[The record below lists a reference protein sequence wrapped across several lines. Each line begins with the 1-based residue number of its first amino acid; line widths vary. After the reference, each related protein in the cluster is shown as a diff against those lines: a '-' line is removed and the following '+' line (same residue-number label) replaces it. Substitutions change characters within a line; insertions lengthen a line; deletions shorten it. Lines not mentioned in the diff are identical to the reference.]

1 MRRRGEIRSSLR
13 TSALGR
19 SERRARIRASTGRGS
34 RAGCLVLPYA
44 LRLVP
49 LISASLMRLTPLASR
64 RSPHAARLTPLR
76 AGTLHP
82 SPQVP
87 TRHNGSRPT
96 RAASPP
102 TCATPSCAKRK
113 RARCRR
119 RQRWRPASLRRWT
132 SLATSIAQQLTS
144 VSMALVWRRPAFSRK
159 RLERV
164 SCCSLQ
170 SQPLPPPAPAL
181 PPPLP
186 THLPLPDLRLEQPR
200 LRTPQARSS
209 SGRAAGVRLAAWQGP
224 QLEAG

>member
-19 SERRARIRASTGRGS
+19 SEHRARIRASTGRGS

-64 RSPHAARLTPLR
+64 RSSHAAARRYAPPLA
-76 AGTLHP
+76 AGSNPTQWIEANKGGITADVRDALLREKEKGEVQASAKMAPGVLAALDKPGNFH
-82 SPQVP
+82 SPATDVGEYGAGLLSP
-87 TRHNGSRPT
+87 GS
-96 RAASPP
+96 AS
-102 TCATPSCAKRK
+102 T
-113 RARCRR
+113 
-119 RQRWRPASLRRWT
+119 W
-132 SLATSIAQQLTS
+132 
-144 VSMALVWRRPAFSRK
+144 
-159 RLERV
+159 
-164 SCCSLQ
+164 CSLQ

-186 THLPLPDLRLEQPR
+186 THLPLPDRRLEQPR